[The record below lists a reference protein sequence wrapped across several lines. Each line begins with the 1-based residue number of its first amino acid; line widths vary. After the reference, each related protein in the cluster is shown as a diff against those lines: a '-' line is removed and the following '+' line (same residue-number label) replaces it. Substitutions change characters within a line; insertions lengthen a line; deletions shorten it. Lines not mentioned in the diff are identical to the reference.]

1 MVYLAT
7 YQFSFFVLSFFL
19 LLLSFR
25 YCDYFRTVNTTR
37 K

>member
-7 YQFSFFVLSFFL
+7 YHFSLFVLSFFL
-19 LLLSFR
+19 LILSFR
-25 YCDYFRTVNTTR
+25 HCDYFRTVNTTR